1 MKFILTLISLLLLVA
16 CSTTTSQNNFTCAQ
30 GDCSNGT
37 GRIVY
42 ANGGSY
48 EGGFKNSEANG
59 KGTAFHPNGDI
70 LEGLWEEDFL
80 INGTFYYS
88 NGDQYTGTFKKT
100 RGVDFNYGEYIWDN
114 GEIYMGNWK
123 GLHRHGLGAEYWTDG
138 YIYLGEHRNDQRD
151 GPGIMFYPDGT
162 QVGGFWENNYI
173 STPIK
178 NFKFENLLA
187 ALEEQPS
194 QRMID
199 LLENKISLVDLKKQF
214 SNNQYITKNITID
227 TNPELLKEYKPPVI
241 QVLNDQYK
249 LDSEIFTL
257 RGGVQDE
264 SNIIFFAING
274 EETSLSDNGS
284 FEKKLYVPIGQSE
297 INLTAIDKW
306 ENIKTEIIK
315 VERIYNKNTH
325 LKSPKEGLNPTLL
338 ISQKN
343 QNRLSLILGVNSYE
357 TLTDL
362 PFAENDAN
370 FFYDYAVNTLGIP
383 AENIIRVINPEL
395 KDMYKSTNN
404 LQKMIDEHSELFVYY
419 AGHGLNYQSDN
430 RLLAA
435 DFDVSVI
442 QQTSLLQSEF
452 IDMIAKANPRSVT
465 IIFDTCFSGINRE
478 GEQLVDARF
487 VSIAESTINLPNNFL
502 VISSS
507 GKLEWSR
514 DHPEQD
520 HGLFTYH
527 FLKGLEKKADINN
540 DQQITLS
547 ELFSYVQKNVQQDSN
562 FQQNPEI
569 SSNSNYILVDWK

>member
-1 MKFILTLISLLLLVA
+1 MKPILALISLLFLVA
-16 CSTTTSQNNFTCAQ
+16 CSTTSSQDNFTCAQ

-37 GRIVY
+37 GRMVY

-48 EGGFKNSEANG
+48 EGEFQNTKANG
-59 KGTAFHPNGDI
+59 KGTAFKSNGDI
-70 LEGLWEEDFL
+70 LEGIWEDDYL
-80 INGTFYYS
+80 IDGTYYYT
-88 NGDQYTGTFKKT
+88 NGDQYTGTFEKT
-100 RGVDFNYGEYIWDN
+100 RGIDFIYGEYIWSN
-114 GEIYMGNWK
+114 GQIYMGNWK
-123 GLHRHGLGAEYWTDG
+123 GLRRHGLGAEYWIDG
-138 YIYLGEHRNDQRD
+138 SMYLGEHRNDQRD

-173 STPIK
+173 NTPID

-187 ALEEQPS
+187 ALDEQPS
-194 QRMID
+194 QRMIN

-227 TNPELLKEYKPPVI
+227 TNPELLKEYNSPII

-264 SNIIFFAING
+264 SDIIFFAING
-274 EETSLSDNGS
+274 AETLLSDNGS
-284 FEKKLYVPIGQSE
+284 FEEKLYVPIGQSE

-306 ENIKTEIIK
+306 ENIKTEIIQ

-325 LKSPKEGLNPTLL
+325 LRSPKEGLNPTLL

-343 QNRLSLILGVNSYE
+343 QNRLALILGVNSYE

-395 KDMYKSTNN
+395 KDMYKATNN
-404 LQKMIDEHSELFVYY
+404 LQKMIDEQSELFVYY

-452 IDMIAKANPRSVT
+452 MEMIAKANPQSVT
-465 IIFDTCFSGINRE
+465 IIFDTCFSGVNRE

-487 VSIAESTINLPNNFL
+487 VSIAESSVNIPNNFS

-507 GKLEWSR
+507 SNLEWSR
-514 DHPEQD
+514 DHPEQN

-527 FLKGLEKKADINN
+527 FLKGLEKKADTNN
-540 DQQITLS
+540 DQQITLN
-547 ELFSYVQKNVQQDSN
+547 ELFSYTQKNVQQDSN
-562 FQQNPEI
+562 YQQNPEI
-569 SSNSNYILVDWK
+569 SSHSDYVLVDWN

>member
-1 MKFILTLISLLLLVA
+1 
-16 CSTTTSQNNFTCAQ
+16 
-30 GDCSNGT
+30 
-37 GRIVY
+37 
-42 ANGGSY
+42 
-48 EGGFKNSEANG
+48 
-59 KGTAFHPNGDI
+59 
-70 LEGLWEEDFL
+70 
-80 INGTFYYS
+80 
-88 NGDQYTGTFKKT
+88 
-100 RGVDFNYGEYIWDN
+100 
-114 GEIYMGNWK
+114 MGNWK
-123 GLHRHGLGAEYWTDG
+123 GLHRHGLGAEYWIDG
-138 YIYLGEHRNDQRD
+138 SMYLGEHRNDQRD
-151 GPGIMFYPDGT
+151 GPGIMFYSDGT

-173 STPIK
+173 NTPID

-227 TNPELLKEYKPPVI
+227 TNPELSKEYNSPII

-264 SNIIFFAING
+264 SDIIFFAING
-274 EETSLSDNGS
+274 EETLLSDNGS
-284 FEKKLYVPIGQSE
+284 FEKKLYVPIGKSE

-306 ENIKTEIIK
+306 ENIKTEIIQ
-315 VERIYNKNTH
+315 VERIYNKNTY

-338 ISQKN
+338 ISQN
-343 QNRLSLILGVNSYE
+343 QNRLALILGVNSYE

-370 FFYDYAVNTLGIP
+370 FFYDYAVNALGIP

-395 KDMYKSTNN
+395 KDMYKATNN
-404 LQKMIDEHSELFVYY
+404 LQKMIDEQSELFVYY

-452 IDMIAKANPRSVT
+452 MEMIAKANPQSVT
-465 IIFDTCFSGINRE
+465 IIFDTCFSGVNRE

-487 VSIAESTINLPNNFL
+487 VSIAESSVNIPNNFS

-507 GKLEWSR
+507 SNWEWSR
-514 DHPEQD
+514 DHPEQN

-527 FLKGLEKKADINN
+527 FLKGLEKKQIPIMIK
-540 DQQITLS
+540 QITLN
-547 ELFSYVQKNVQQDSN
+547 ELFGYTKKMCNKTQIFNKTQRYHLTSD
-562 FQQNPEI
+562 
-569 SSNSNYILVDWK
+569 YIKSILKFNWK

>member
-1 MKFILTLISLLLLVA
+1 MNHFLTLISLLFLFA
-16 CSTTTSQNNFTCAQ
+16 CSTTSSNNFTCVQ

-37 GRIVY
+37 GRMVY
-42 ANGGSY
+42 ADGSSY
-48 EGGFKNSEANG
+48 EGVSKNSEANG

-70 LEGLWEEDFL
+70 LEGLWEDDYL
-80 INGTFYYS
+80 IDGTYYYS
-88 NGDQYTGTFKKT
+88 NGDQYTGTFEKK
-100 RGVDFNYGEYIWDN
+100 RHVEFIYGEYIWDN
-114 GEIYMGNWK
+114 GQIYMGNWK
-123 GLHRHGLGAEYWTDG
+123 GLHRHGLGTEAWIDG
-138 YIYLGEHRNDQRD
+138 SMYLGEHRNDQRH

-162 QVGGFWENNYI
+162 QVGGFWENNDI
-173 STPIK
+173 NTPIN

-187 ALEEQPS
+187 TLEDQPS

-214 SNNQYITKNITID
+214 SNNQYITKNIIIN
-227 TNPELLKEYKPPVI
+227 TNPELLKEYNPPVI
-241 QVLNDQYK
+241 QLLNKQYK
-249 LDSEIFTL
+249 LDAEIFTL
-257 RGGVQDE
+257 RGAVQDE
-264 SNIIFFAING
+264 SDIIFFAING
-274 EETSLSDNGS
+274 EEISLSDNGS
-284 FEKKLYVPIGQSE
+284 FEIKLYVPIGQSE

-306 ENIKTEIIK
+306 ENIKKEIIK
-315 VERIYNKNTH
+315 VERIYKNTH
-325 LKSPKEGLNPTLL
+325 LKSPKEGLNPMLL
-338 ISQKN
+338 IGKKN
-343 QNRLSLILGVNSYE
+343 QNRLALILGVNRYE
-357 TLTDL
+357 TLSNL

-370 FFYDYAVNTLGIP
+370 VFYDYAVNMLGIP
-383 AENIIRVINPEL
+383 AKNIILVIDPEL
-395 KDMYKSTNN
+395 KDIYKATNN
-404 LQKMIDEHSELFVYY
+404 LQKMIDAQSELFVYY
-419 AGHGLNYQSDN
+419 AGHGLNYQNDN
-430 RLLAA
+430 RLLTA

-452 IDMIAKANPRSVT
+452 MDIIARTNPRSVT

-514 DHPEQD
+514 DHPEQN

-540 DQQITLS
+540 DKKITLS
-547 ELFSYVQKNVQQDSN
+547 ELFSYAQKNVQQDSN

>member
-100 RGVDFNYGEYIWDN
+100 RGVDFIYGEYIWDT
-114 GEIYMGNWK
+114 GQIYIGNWK
-123 GLHRHGLGAEYWTDG
+123 GLHRHGLGTESWIDG
-138 YIYLGEHRNDQRD
+138 SMYLGEHRNDQRD

-404 LQKMIDEHSELFVYY
+404 LQKMIDEHSELFVYR
-419 AGHGLNYQSDN
+419 GSIIYQNIWIYKIWVNQKDIFFIIEIIK
-430 RLLAA
+430 LL
-435 DFDVSVI
+435 I
-442 QQTSLLQSEF
+442 
-452 IDMIAKANPRSVT
+452 
-465 IIFDTCFSGINRE
+465 
-478 GEQLVDARF
+478 
-487 VSIAESTINLPNNFL
+487 
-502 VISSS
+502 
-507 GKLEWSR
+507 
-514 DHPEQD
+514 
-520 HGLFTYH
+520 
-527 FLKGLEKKADINN
+527 
-540 DQQITLS
+540 
-547 ELFSYVQKNVQQDSN
+547 
-562 FQQNPEI
+562 
-569 SSNSNYILVDWK
+569 